1 MLSPSIAI
9 RLPSSFL
16 FFFLL
21 MTLQA
26 CSEFIQFYPLVEFMD
41 FVFTRRP
48 GESYRRRLRS
58 LLLYL
63 CYVFPALINSTV
75 CWLGCFHFSYTDIN
89 YNTNDFCPALTLP
102 RNNNFHSLWYSPAV
116 VLPRVCNRRFIT
128 ECLSYF
134 NSLSAQT
141 EFGLIVTT
149 TCILAVKS
157 CLGHSCRFLLSCSYE
172 IPEHETRTLAQTRWT
187 CLELDRLSTISCNK
201 IYKTP
206 TRDIIETNW
215 LNKWWNC

>member
-1 MLSPSIAI
+1 MH
-9 RLPSSFL
+9 
-16 FFFLL
+16 
-21 MTLQA
+21 
-26 CSEFIQFYPLVEFMD
+26 
-41 FVFTRRP
+41 FVFTRTP

-75 CWLGCFHFSYTDIN
+75 RWLSCIHFSYTDPN
-89 YNTNDFCPALTLP
+89 YNTNDFCRALTLS
-102 RNNNFHSLWYSPAV
+102 RDNNFHSLWYSLAII
-116 VLPRVCNRRFIT
+116 LPRVCNCRFIT

-134 NSLSAQT
+134 VSLSAQT

-172 IPEHETRTLAQTRWT
+172 IPEHETRTLAQTRGLVWNLT
-187 CLELDRLSTISCNK
+187 VCQRCHCNK

-206 TRDIIETNW
+206 TTEI
-215 LNKWWNC
+215 